1 MWNKPISSTHRQPKK
16 RRNNIQKAKVE
27 KDDDHVR
34 NKHAKLGHA
43 SMDIATRNK
52 PLVEPFPTNSQS
64 LAADG
69 EHHHDGK
76 LHSLTYPVGSS
87 DKKPAAPDIRSEN
100 SSYSGITNRDESIS
114 CTRLNNTEKQMN
126 GVLQPVNLG
135 RSVKDTGELS
145 VVAYE
150 KYQENYAPSQL
161 GLQTKRVASKT
172 SNTSSPKF
180 SQRNKKGR
188 HELPD
193 LNLPHYPV
201 QAEKK
206 TAIIHP
212 KDVSSLQ
219 LKGSMLERAIGDLE
233 KVVAECE

>member
-1 MWNKPISSTHRQPKK
+1 M
-16 RRNNIQKAKVE
+16 
-27 KDDDHVR
+27 
-34 NKHAKLGHA
+34 
-43 SMDIATRNK
+43 
-52 PLVEPFPTNSQS
+52 
-64 LAADG
+64 
-69 EHHHDGK
+69 
-76 LHSLTYPVGSS
+76 
-87 DKKPAAPDIRSEN
+87 
-100 SSYSGITNRDESIS
+100 DESIS
-114 CTRLNNTEKQMN
+114 CTRLNNTENQMN

-233 KVVAECE
+233 KVVAESRPRNIEVQDTDASSTAIKRRLPSEVKQKLAKVAKLAVPKSFSCFSYVKLYTLSLYLSQTEHV

>member
-1 MWNKPISSTHRQPKK
+1 
-16 RRNNIQKAKVE
+16 
-27 KDDDHVR
+27 
-34 NKHAKLGHA
+34 
-43 SMDIATRNK
+43 MDIATRNK

-87 DKKPAAPDIRSEN
+87 DKKPAALDIRSEN
-100 SSYSGITNRDESIS
+100 SSYSGITNRDEYIS

-150 KYQENYAPSQL
+150 KNQENYAPSQL
-161 GLQTKRVASKT
+161 GLQSKRLASKT
-172 SNTSSPKF
+172 SNTSSSKF

-193 LNLPHYPV
+193 LNLPEYPV
-201 QAEKK
+201 QAEMV
-206 TAIIHP
+206 ISSDIHQKSQHKSIHQTCFAFP
-212 KDVSSLQ
+212 CS
-219 LKGSMLERAIGDLE
+219 
-233 KVVAECE
+233 